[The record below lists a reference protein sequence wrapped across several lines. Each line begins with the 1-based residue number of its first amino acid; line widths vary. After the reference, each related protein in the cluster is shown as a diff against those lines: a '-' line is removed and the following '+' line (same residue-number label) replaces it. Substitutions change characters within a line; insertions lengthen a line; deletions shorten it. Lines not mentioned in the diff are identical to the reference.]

1 MEIKLQLKMDKLLS
15 DKGFT
20 LLEMILV
27 LSVVCVLL
35 LFGGAIVSKNKTA
48 FIYQM
53 KIIRENITETQIKAV
68 SEKDRKQIQF
78 LSDRVLID
86 DKILKYP
93 KEMQCS
99 FFGFSFYRKRNDFK
113 SRYDYLYN
121 GRYNKKDGV
130 SAWKWTK

>member
-15 DKGFT
+15 DKGFYIAGNDT
-20 LLEMILV
+20 CFVV
-27 LSVVCVLL
+27 LFCVLL

-99 FFGFSFYRKRNDFK
+99 FWVFI
-113 SRYDYLYN
+113 LQ
-121 GRYNKKDGV
+121 KKERFQKQV
-130 SAWKWTK
+130 RLPVQWKV